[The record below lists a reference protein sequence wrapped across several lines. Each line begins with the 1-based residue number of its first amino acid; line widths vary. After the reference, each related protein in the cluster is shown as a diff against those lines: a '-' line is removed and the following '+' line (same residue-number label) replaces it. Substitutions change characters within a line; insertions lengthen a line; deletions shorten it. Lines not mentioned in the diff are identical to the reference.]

1 VDEMARRAGQLAEHQ
16 TDFQNRLRQQVGNA
30 GDSPR
35 FNGQQPGQS
44 QTQADKMAGEKEQ
57 MAEQLKQLEKDMSEA
72 ARSLAGAQNP
82 VSNKLRSALSEAEQN
97 EVELNMRRNAEY
109 IRRGYGMSAWVR
121 ENSVTKGLNDLRD
134 QLQQA
139 QAAMQDPNQ
148 NGKGPGGSDKN
159 DIEKALA
166 QVEAMRNRMQQLAEA
181 QQKRGAGQGRD
192 GNQRN
197 AGQLQRGQ
205 DGQGQQGQQSGQGQ
219 PGQQSGQP
227 GQPGGQQGQSGQQAG
242 QSGQQGQ
249 QGGQSQGQGQAGGQQ
264 GQGGQ
269 YGPGGLGTPNPG
281 GAYGPYGGG
290 GPVTPHNGY
299 MGDGPVPLDQGYRE
313 SLRDLGQM
321 RDFLKEHPEFSGDV
335 QQLMQALNPAYQ
347 NDGELT
353 QRLNREVIPSIERLE
368 LELRRKLDDKNGD
381 QVRSAGSETIPPGYS
396 GAVADYYRKL
406 SKSK

>member
-1 VDEMARRAGQLAEHQ
+1 
-16 TDFQNRLRQQVGNA
+16 
-30 GDSPR
+30 
-35 FNGQQPGQS
+35 
-44 QTQADKMAGEKEQ
+44 
-57 MAEQLKQLEKDMSEA
+57 
-72 ARSLAGAQNP
+72 
-82 VSNKLRSALSEAEQN
+82 
-97 EVELNMRRNAEY
+97 
-109 IRRGYGMSAWVR
+109 
-121 ENSVTKGLNDLRD
+121 
-134 QLQQA
+134 LQQA
-139 QAAMQDPNQ
+139 QAAMQDPSQ
-148 NGKGPGGSDKN
+148 AGKGPGGDKN

-166 QVEAMRNRMQQLAEA
+166 QVEAMRNRMQQLAQA
-181 QQKRGAGQGRD
+181 QQNRAGGQGQNGRQQN
-192 GNQRN
+192 G
-197 AGQLQRGQ
+197 GQLQRGQ
-205 DGQGQQGQQSGQGQ
+205 DGQQPGQQGQQGQPGQAGQQGGQ
-219 PGQQSGQP
+219 PGQQSG
-227 GQPGGQQGQSGQQAG
+227 
-242 QSGQQGQ
+242 QGQ
-249 QGGQSQGQGQAGGQQ
+249 QGGQSQGQGQAGGQP